1 MKIIAH
7 GKESIGAA
15 LSTAEVALTAGV
27 SRVTIECTAASMLPA
42 IAAPTLAYCPVV
54 ECNECSAVPCPFER
68 QQADKFAEAQAAYDI
83 TVHKLQVA
91 ENNLRRVRFHG

>member
-27 SRVTIECTAASMLPA
+27 SRVTIECMVTSMIPVLVA
-42 IAAPTLAYCPVV
+42 TTLAYCPVA
-54 ECNECSAVPCPFER
+54 ECSECRAVPCPFER
-68 QQADKFAEAQAAYDI
+68 QRADKIVEAQAAYELAA
-83 TVHKLQVA
+83 HNLQVA
-91 ENNLRRVRFHG
+91 ENNLQRVRDHV

>member
-15 LSTAEVALTAGV
+15 LATADVALTAGV

-42 IAAPTLAYCPVV
+42 IATTLAYCPVV
-54 ECNECSAVPCPFER
+54 ECRECNAVPCPFER
-68 QQADKFAEAQAAYDI
+68 KQADKFSEAQATYDLAA
-83 TVHKLQVA
+83 HNLQVA
-91 ENNLRRVRFHG
+91 ENNLRRIRVHG

>member
-27 SRVTIECTAASMLPA
+27 SRVTIECTPTSLLPA
-42 IAAPTLAYCPVV
+42 LVTTTLAYCPVAECS
-54 ECNECSAVPCPFER
+54 ECNATPCPFER
-68 QQADKFAEAQAAYDI
+68 QQADKYAEAQASYDI
-83 TVHKLQVA
+83 AVHKLQVA
-91 ENNLRRVRFHG
+91 ENNLRRVRFYG